1 MRQRFSSSLQQ
12 QDQQGGTT
20 KMMKI
25 QFDGSFTLRD
35 IQPNIQKERHERLK
49 QHREKEQQ
57 QQQQWTGN
65 ENDTPAEQT
74 YPEQHVEKNDIS
86 RHQQQQLYEMREN
99 GTVRRAT
106 TATATATAAT
116 AATAV
121 SRSYSTPQAKED
133 KDDTSPKERPRQ
145 QRKQALSGQRV
156 YRPLPST
163 QSQPKGT

>member
-57 QQQQWTGN
+57 QQQEWTGN
-65 ENDTPAEQT
+65 ENDTTAEQT

-116 AATAV
+116 AV
-121 SRSYSTPQAKED
+121 SKSVFLVVISNVHLKSTNESVSLGK
-133 KDDTSPKERPRQ
+133 TSPKAKEH
-145 QRKQALSGQRV
+145 KSV
-156 YRPLPST
+156 
-163 QSQPKGT
+163 